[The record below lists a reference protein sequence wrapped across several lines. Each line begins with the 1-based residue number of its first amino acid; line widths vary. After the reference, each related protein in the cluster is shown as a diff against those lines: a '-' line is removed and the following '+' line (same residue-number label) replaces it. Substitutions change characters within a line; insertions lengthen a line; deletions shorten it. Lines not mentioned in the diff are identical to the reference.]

1 MASVPGFAV
10 LSKHLRS
17 SQCQIFLLAFELC
30 AKWLQSCPTLC
41 DPVDRLFCPWDS
53 PGKHT
58 GVGCPSLL
66 QGIFSTNGSN
76 PRLFRLLHWQAD
88 SLTLGCHLEAFEL
101 LISYSQLLIS
111 YVFLLKWEAPHSLIY
126 WFLLPFTLQQASL
139 SPFPTLFIWH
149 LGAPSL
155 APWSSPFPFMPRAFS
170 STSMTLCV
178 WGLSLGRHAGESTFL
193 PSPRSCQPMTDSRWW
208 INAPAS
214 GAGAVCFLG
223 VPCRFKAHSDNLLT
237 HMPTLA
243 SCPPMS
249 FFILSSISLIPNL
262 DCCW

>member
-10 LSKHLRS
+10 LSEHLRS

-41 DPVDRLFCPWDS
+41 DPVDRLLCPWDA

-66 QGIFSTNGSN
+66 QDIFSTNGSN
-76 PRLFRLLHWQAD
+76 PRLFRLLHWQAG

-139 SPFPTLFIWH
+139 SPFPYYLYLTL
-149 LGAPSL
+149 G
-155 APWSSPFPFMPRAFS
+155 
-170 STSMTLCV
+170 
-178 WGLSLGRHAGESTFL
+178 
-193 PSPRSCQPMTDSRWW
+193 
-208 INAPAS
+208 
-214 GAGAVCFLG
+214 
-223 VPCRFKAHSDNLLT
+223 
-237 HMPTLA
+237 
-243 SCPPMS
+243 CP
-249 FFILSSISLIPNL
+249 ILSSLKLTIPFYAKGFL
-262 DCCW
+262 LHIDYTLCLRAFPGQACWGVNIPALSQKPPTHDWQQMMD